1 MNINVAELGL
11 NLGNYLAKASQEPVV
26 VEQNGHSMAVLI
38 SPELYQKL
46 LVLEEDAAWAERALE
61 AEKSGYAGVDGIR
74 QLLEVAKEKGVEL

>member
-11 NLGNYLAKASQEPVV
+11 NLGSYLAKSSHEPVV

-46 LVLEEDAAWAERALE
+46 LAVEEDALWAEQALE
-61 AEKSGYAGVDGIR
+61 AEKGGYVGMDGIS
-74 QLLEVAKEKGVEL
+74 QLLDISKEKGIAL